1 MKAFMPEISPA
12 GIGRFPV
19 RFIKASCLYSC
30 TWFKTDAPADRKK
43 IPKNR
48 KTSDASGLLPDIKYP
63 VSAEKVT
70 MTESRTLTSLLKIE
84 KTVLYLLCITG
95 SFEIIYNFIQIFS

>member
-1 MKAFMPEISPA
+1 MTEISPA

-19 RFIKASCLYSC
+19 RFISASCLYSC
-30 TWFKTDAPADRKK
+30 TWFKTDAPAERKN

-48 KTSDASGLLPDIKYP
+48 KTRDAPGLLPDIKYP

-70 MTESRTLTSLLKIE
+70 IMESLALINLLKIE
-84 KTVLYLLCITG
+84 KTVLYLLCLTG
-95 SFEIIYNFIQIFS
+95 CFKIINNFIKIFS

>member
-1 MKAFMPEISPA
+1 MPEISPA

-19 RFIKASCLYSC
+19 RFIKASCLNSC
-30 TWFKTDAPADRKK
+30 TWFKTDAPAERKK

-70 MTESRTLTSLLKIE
+70 IMVSRALISLLKTE
-84 KTVLYLLCITG
+84 KAVLNLLCIIG